1 MTEKER
7 QLLEQEKCNL
17 EQDLSSVASPIGDWK
32 IAKYNEYIL
41 AGLDAPYD
49 IKELNK
55 EREKVRVRIRE
66 IEDLLK

>member
-7 QLLEQEKCNL
+7 LSLEQEKCNL

-32 IAKYNEYIL
+32 IAKYHEYIA

-49 IKELNK
+49 IKDLNRQ
-55 EREKVRVRIRE
+55 REAVRVRIRE
-66 IEDLLK
+66 IENLLQ